1 MKRLFAVI
9 PMLILMAAV
18 SANAGAAY
26 EPDTDYSQIMI
37 EAAASGD
44 YQRGRQAEQM
54 RNEKIDAIGSD
65 AEKVSFDELMLLSKI
80 MYAEAGS
87 NWLSDEWKMCVGEVV
102 LNRAASPEFPD
113 TIAGVLA
120 QPGQYYGPNSRYF
133 NNLRPSERCASL
145 ALRLMN
151 GERVM
156 NDPSV
161 VFQANFRQGSGTHT
175 ACYDRYLGWTYFCIS
190 SRPELYKETIEVDNE
205 VEVDEPEIETP
216 TGETDES
223 IEDAGIV
230 TLPEI
235 EIGPAGDPAETSP
248 EEAGGTQAPEEVK
261 TEKDYTDY
269 ILDYKY

>member
-1 MKRLFAVI
+1 MKRLFAVVS
-9 PMLILMAAV
+9 MLILTAAV
-18 SANAGAAY
+18 SANVEAAY

-37 EAAASGD
+37 EAAATGD
-44 YQRGRQAEQM
+44 YERGRQAELQ
-54 RNEKIDAIGSD
+54 RNEKIDAIGS
-65 AEKVSFDELMLLSKI
+65 AAKKVSFDELLLLSKI

-102 LNRAASPEFPD
+102 LNRAASSEFPN

-133 NNLRPSERCASL
+133 NNLSPSERCAGL

-190 SRPELYKETIEVDNE
+190 SRPELYRGPIEVDNE
-205 VEVDEPEIETP
+205 TTEPVIEASTEGI
-216 TGETDES
+216 GEK
-223 IEDAGIV
+223 IEDSGVV

-235 EIGPAGDPAETSP
+235 DPDDSQAELTP
-248 EEAGGTQAPEEVK
+248 DEAGGVQTSEEVK
-261 TEKDYTDY
+261 VQKDYTDY

>member
-9 PMLILMAAV
+9 PMLILTAAV
-18 SANAGAAY
+18 SANAEAAY

-37 EAAASGD
+37 EAAVSGD
-44 YQRGRQAEQM
+44 YVRGRQAELL
-54 RNEKIDAIGSD
+54 RNEKIDATGSD

-102 LNRAASPEFPD
+102 LNRAASPEFPN

-190 SRPELYKETIEVDNE
+190 SRPELYKETIEVDSE
-205 VEVDEPEIETP
+205 VEEPVIETGADE
-216 TGETDES
+216 TGEG
-223 IEDAGIV
+223 IEEAGLV
-230 TLPEI
+230 TLPDVKLEYT
-235 EIGPAGDPAETSP
+235 GDSAEPIQNETGS
-248 EEAGGTQAPEEVK
+248 TQAPEEVK